1 MRVQFDLRP
10 VTMLERERKKTTF
23 NATRLVA
30 FILMIIFAVSNGFYM
45 WMAFQNMMRLN
56 DAIEEKEYDVGN
68 LEGEKNA
75 LEAEVGRLRRQEA
88 EYAATLKIMQDDLPT
103 LEVLNAL
110 ERGLEPGMGLNTL
123 RLSPTPQGTVA
134 TLDATAASDEQ
145 TVQFSTSLTSSGVF
159 SAVSMP
165 NSRLDDRTQR
175 VSFTMSLTLLPIG
188 QIKR

>member
-1 MRVQFDLRP
+1 
-10 VTMLERERKKTTF
+10 
-23 NATRLVA
+23 
-30 FILMIIFAVSNGFYM
+30 
-45 WMAFQNMMRLN
+45 
-56 DAIEEKEYDVGN
+56 
-68 LEGEKNA
+68 
-75 LEAEVGRLRRQEA
+75 
-88 EYAATLKIMQDDLPT
+88 
-103 LEVLNAL
+103 
-110 ERGLEPGMGLNTL
+110 MGLNTL

>member
-56 DAIEEKEYDVGN
+56 DAIE
-68 LEGEKNA
+68 EKNA